1 MRYKVNTKFVF
12 EGYFEIE
19 ADNRNEAKRLV
30 GENCGLVMGGNI
42 HTNLDDEEVDWLPT
56 TMVSRKVVHSTPSA
70 KQMKVVCRSSIFF
83 GSSDKCVVNS

>member
-1 MRYKVNTKFVF
+1 MRLVILIKKLVMRYKVNTKFVF

-42 HTNLDDEEVDWLPT
+42 HTNLDDEEVDWNFDTHPD
-56 TMVSRKVVHSTPSA
+56 MHIGQIYRIK
-70 KQMKVVCRSSIFF
+70 KE
-83 GSSDKCVVNS
+83 

>member
-1 MRYKVNTKFVF
+1 MVILIKKLVMRYKVNTKFVF

-42 HTNLDDEEVDWLPT
+42 HTNLDDEEVDWNFDTHPD
-56 TMVSRKVVHSTPSA
+56 MHIGQIYRIK
-70 KQMKVVCRSSIFF
+70 KE
-83 GSSDKCVVNS
+83 

>member
-42 HTNLDDEEVDWLPT
+42 HTDGFLAAGANLYGY
-56 TMVSRKVVHSTPSA
+56 A
-70 KQMKVVCRSSIFF
+70 
-83 GSSDKCVVNS
+83 

>member
-30 GENCGLVMGGNI
+30 GGNCGLVMGGNI
-42 HTNLDDEEVDWLPT
+42 HTNLDDEEVDWNFDTHPD
-56 TMVSRKVVHSTPSA
+56 MHIGQIYRIK
-70 KQMKVVCRSSIFF
+70 KE
-83 GSSDKCVVNS
+83 

>member
-1 MRYKVNTKFVF
+1 MRLVILIKKIVMRYKVNTKFVF

-42 HTNLDDEEVDWLPT
+42 HTNLDDEEVDWNFDTHPD
-56 TMVSRKVVHSTPSA
+56 MHIGQIYRIK
-70 KQMKVVCRSSIFF
+70 KE
-83 GSSDKCVVNS
+83 

>member
-42 HTNLDDEEVDWLPT
+42 HTNLDDEEVDWNIDTHPD
-56 TMVSRKVVHSTPSA
+56 MHIGQIYRIK
-70 KQMKVVCRSSIFF
+70 KE
-83 GSSDKCVVNS
+83 

>member
-42 HTNLDDEEVDWLPT
+42 HTNLDDEEVDWNEYYT
-56 TMVSRKVVHSTPSA
+56 SRYA
-70 KQMKVVCRSSIFF
+70 YRSDI
-83 GSSDKCVVNS
+83 SD